1 MSWTIDFY
9 KTKSGRNP
17 VKEFLDS
24 LSSRQVANIIEA
36 MDLLKTFGLQL
47 KEPYVKF
54 VGDKLY
60 ELRVKDPDGIY
71 RILYFAASGK
81 KFVVVHGFRKKTQKI
96 PAKELAIAK
105 KRMKEY
111 LNG

>member
-1 MSWTIDFY
+1 MIEFY
-9 KTKSGRNP
+9 ETRNGRVP

-24 LSSRQVANIIEA
+24 LSSRQAANIIEA
-36 MDLLKTFGLQL
+36 MDLLKTFGIQL
-47 KEPYVKF
+47 KEPYVKP

-71 RILYFAASGK
+71 RVLYFAASGK
-81 KFVVVHGFRKKTQKI
+81 KFVMVHGFIKKTQKI
-96 PAKELAIAK
+96 PTKELALAR